1 MTAGNDAPPG
11 AIPGR
16 GPSSGRPGKV
26 ERAIRAA
33 PVSAL
38 PIVAGDVGTLA
49 RRERLALTLAR
60 EFYAGRRRRARYLS
74 ADLFGEP
81 TWDILLDLYV
91 AARENR
97 RVPTTSACIGAHVPP
112 TTALRWLR
120 ILEMRGM
127 VEREEDGRDGRR
139 TFVKL
144 TERGATVMAA
154 FLGTMADTLLVALT
168 TADDLA
174 PVGEAAE
181 SCIRA

>member
-1 MTAGNDAPPG
+1 MTPSNTRAPG
-11 AIPGR
+11 SG
-16 GPSSGRPGKV
+16 SGRPGKV
-26 ERAIRAA
+26 ERAMRAA
-33 PVSAL
+33 PDSSYPQA
-38 PIVAGDVGTLA
+38 AGDAGSLE

-120 ILEMRGM
+120 ILEMRAM

-144 TERGATVMAA
+144 TERGKTVMEA
-154 FLGTMADTLLVALT
+154 FLGSMADTLLTALT
-168 TADDLA
+168 GADDRVLK
-174 PVGEAAE
+174 GEPAQ
-181 SCIRA
+181 